1 MADIDTSH
9 DPPYRCL
16 ADVYDLLVPPV
27 LRTPEGS
34 VEALAPWVDALA
46 PGARVLDC
54 ACGTG
59 TLAVGL
65 ALRGFAVDASDLSP
79 AMIARTRRL
88 AAERGATLRA
98 EVRAWEDLEP
108 GARYAAVF
116 CVGNSLTH
124 ARDRVRALRAMA
136 ATLRGVLVL
145 TSRNWERERAAGS
158 RTEVEGPVTRVWTIP
173 ERWEDPHFLDIT
185 AGGVHERLT
194 AWAFTHEQLHE
205 DVRAAGLSVTES
217 TYARDADRYL
227 VAATR
232 AP

>member
-9 DPPYRCL
+9 DPPYRDL
-16 ADVYDLLVPPV
+16 ADVYDLLVPPA

-34 VEALAPWVDALA
+34 AKALAPRVDALA

-88 AAERGATLRA
+88 AAERGVALRA

-108 GARYAAVF
+108 G
-116 CVGNSLTH
+116 
-124 ARDRVRALRAMA
+124 
-136 ATLRGVLVL
+136 
-145 TSRNWERERAAGS
+145 
-158 RTEVEGPVTRVWTIP
+158 P
-173 ERWEDPHFLDIT
+173 
-185 AGGVHERLT
+185 
-194 AWAFTHEQLHE
+194 
-205 DVRAAGLSVTES
+205 
-217 TYARDADRYL
+217 
-227 VAATR
+227 
-232 AP
+232 